1 MKPHAL
7 ASAVAL
13 LTTLPAWADNNTATH
28 PLEEIVISSSRI
40 AMPLREVGT
49 SISVVDAEEIRAR
62 GFNSLQDILRSQPS
76 VAVSNNGG
84 PGKVSSLRIRGEEA
98 YRTRILV
105 DGIDISDTSA
115 PQVGPR
121 VEQLLSSG
129 VQRVEILRGPQGLM
143 YGADAGGVINISTRA
158 PGDGIGGDVSAEA
171 GRYGSRQFAANIG
184 AGNDT
189 VDGNLSLADY
199 RSDGF
204 NSRTDDIDPA
214 DDDGYDNTTV
224 HGRAGWNISEQ
235 LRLELVARDVEGDS
249 AYDGCFT
256 SDTFAPS
263 NRCSDSYSQQS
274 WRTAASFRGEQLQHE
289 LAYSHS
295 ETERQNF
302 TAGLPSFGTEG
313 SLSRV
318 SYLGSYSTGDA
329 LQLVYGV
336 DHEEQELDDGTFD
349 TERDQTGVY
358 LEYQG
363 RLGDSLYFTAGGRY
377 DDNEDFGSHDSWRV
391 SAAYLLPVGASELKF
406 KSAWSTGFR
415 APSLYEIAYNR
426 SFFAS
431 PPAAD
436 VSLREERSEG
446 LDIGVAWYSASG
458 LVLEAIVFE
467 QTVENE
473 IFFDL
478 TNYSGYLQGSGD
490 SDSSGVE
497 LIAEVPLPMQLQ
509 LQGNYTYNDTETAA
523 GGHRVYRP
531 RHLANIGLQWQA
543 PSAPLALGLHLRASR
558 DARESDGS
566 ALDNYEVLDLN
577 ARYTLAAGLDV
588 YGRIEN
594 LLDQDYEE
602 IPGYRTSARAAHAG
616 LRYSF

>member
-13 LTTLPAWADNNTATH
+13 LTTLTAWADTNTDTH

-49 SISVVDAEEIRAR
+49 SISVIDAAEIRAR
-62 GFNSLQDILRSQPS
+62 GFSSLQDILRSQPS

-98 YRTRILV
+98 YRTRIMV

-158 PGDGIGGDVSAEA
+158 PGDGFGGDVSAET
-171 GRYGSRQFAANIG
+171 GRYGSQQFAATIG

-199 RSDGF
+199 QSDGF
-204 NSRTDDIDPA
+204 NSRTNDIDPA

-235 LRLELVARDVEGDS
+235 MRLELVARDVEGDS

-256 SDTFAPS
+256 TDTFAPS

-289 LAYSHS
+289 LAYSHNK
-295 ETERQNF
+295 TERQFF
-302 TAGLPSFGTEG
+302 TEGLSGFATEG

-318 SYLGSYSTGDA
+318 SYLGSFSAGEA

-336 DHEEQELDDGTFD
+336 DHEEQALDDGTFD

-363 RLGDSLYFTAGGRY
+363 RVGDSLYFTAGGRY
-377 DDNEDFGSHDSWRV
+377 DDNEDFGSHDSYRV
-391 SAAYLLPVGASELKF
+391 SAAYLLPVGDSELKF

-426 SFFAS
+426 SFFAA

-436 VSLREERSEG
+436 VILQEERSEG
-446 LDIGVAWYSASG
+446 LEIGAAWYSANG
-458 LVLEAIVFE
+458 LVLEAILFE

-478 TNYSGYLQGSGD
+478 VGFSGYLQGSGD

-497 LIAEVPLPMQLQ
+497 LIAEVPLPMQLR
-509 LQGNYTYNDTETAA
+509 LQSNYTYNDTETAA

-531 RHLANIGLQWQA
+531 RHLANLGLQWQA
-543 PSAPLALGLHLRASR
+543 PSTPLALGLHLRASR
-558 DARESDGS
+558 DAREFDGS

-577 ARYTLAAGLDV
+577 ARYTLAAGLEV

-594 LLDQDYEE
+594 LLDEDYEE
-602 IPGYRTSARAAHAG
+602 IPGYRTSARAAYAG
-616 LRYSF
+616 LRFSF

>member
-13 LTTLPAWADNNTATH
+13 LTTLPAWADNNTHTH

-49 SISVVDAEEIRAR
+49 SISVIDAADIRAR
-62 GFNSLQDILRSQPS
+62 GFNSLQDILRSQPA

-121 VEQLLSSG
+121 VEQMLSSG

-158 PGDGIGGDVSAEA
+158 PGDSFGGDVSAET
-171 GRYGSRQFAANIG
+171 GRYGSQQFAANIG

-204 NSRTDDIDPA
+204 NSRTIDTDPA
-214 DDDGYDNTTV
+214 DDDGYENTTV

-235 LRLELVARDVEGDS
+235 LRLELVARDVDGDNEF
-249 AYDGCFT
+249 DGCFT
-256 SDTFAPS
+256 NATFAPS
-263 NRCSDSYSQQS
+263 NRCSDSFSQRS

-289 LAYSHS
+289 LAYSHNK
-295 ETERQNF
+295 TERQFF
-302 TAGLPSFGTEG
+302 TEGLPGFGTEG
-313 SLSRV
+313 TLSRA
-318 SYLGSYSTGDA
+318 SYLGSFSSGEA

-336 DHEEQELDDGTFD
+336 DHEEQALDDGTFD

-363 RLGDSLYFTAGGRY
+363 RIGDSLYFTAGGRY
-377 DDNEDFGSHDSWRV
+377 DDNEDFGSHDSYRV
-391 SAAYLLPVGASELKF
+391 SAAYLVPVGANELKF
-406 KSAWSTGFR
+406 KGAWSTGFR

-436 VSLREERSEG
+436 VSLQEERSEG
-446 LDIGVAWYSASG
+446 LEIGVAWYSPSG
-458 LVLEAIVFE
+458 LVLEAILFE

-478 TNYSGYLQGSGD
+478 VGFSGYLQGSGD

-497 LIAEVPLPMQLQ
+497 LIAEVPLPLQLQ

-543 PSAPLALGLHLRASR
+543 LTNPLALGLHLRTSR
-558 DARESDGS
+558 DARGIDGS
-566 ALDNYEVLDLN
+566 PTDNYEVLDLN
-577 ARYTLAAGLDV
+577 ARYTLAAGLEV

-594 LLDQDYEE
+594 LLDEDYEE
-602 IPGYRTSARAAHAG
+602 IPSYRTSARAAYAG
-616 LRYSF
+616 LRFSF

>member
-13 LTTLPAWADNNTATH
+13 LTTLPAWADTNTDTH

-49 SISVVDAEEIRAR
+49 SISVIDAAEIRAR

-98 YRTRILV
+98 YRTRIMV

-158 PGDGIGGDVSAEA
+158 PGDGFGGDVSAET

-184 AGNDT
+184 AGNET
-189 VDGNLSLADY
+189 VDGNLSLSDY
-199 RSDGF
+199 RTDGF
-204 NSRTDDIDPA
+204 NSRTIDTDPA
-214 DDDGYDNTTV
+214 DDDGYKNTTV
-224 HGRAGWNISEQ
+224 HGRAGWNISER
-235 LRLELVARDVEGDS
+235 LRLELVGRDVDGDNEF
-249 AYDGCFT
+249 DGCFT
-256 SDTFAPS
+256 NDTWAPS
-263 NRCSDSYSQQS
+263 NRCSDSFSQQS

-289 LAYSHS
+289 LAYSRNK
-295 ETERQNF
+295 TERQFF
-302 TAGLPSFGTEG
+302 TEGLPGFGTEG
-313 SLSRV
+313 TLSRV
-318 SYLGSYSTGDA
+318 SYLGSFSAGDT

-336 DHEEQELDDGTFD
+336 DHEEQALDDGTFD

-377 DDNEDFGSHDSWRV
+377 DDNEDFGSHDSYRV
-391 SAAYLLPVGASELKF
+391 SAAYLVPVGASELKF
-406 KSAWSTGFR
+406 KGAWSTGFR
-415 APSLYEIAYNR
+415 APSLYELAYNR

-436 VSLREERSEG
+436 VSLQEERSEG
-446 LDIGVAWYSASG
+446 LEIGVAWYNPSG
-458 LVLEAIVFE
+458 LVLEAILFE

-478 TNYSGYLQGSGD
+478 VGFSGYLQGSGD

-497 LIAEVPLPMQLQ
+497 LIAEVPLPLQLQ
-509 LQGNYTYNDTETAA
+509 LQANYTYNDTETAA

-531 RHLANIGLQWQA
+531 RHLANIGVQWQA
-543 PSAPLALGLHLRASR
+543 LSNPLALGLHLRTSR
-558 DARESDGS
+558 DARGIDGS
-566 ALDNYEVLDLN
+566 PTDNYEVLDLN
-577 ARYTLAAGLDV
+577 ARYTLAAGLEV

-594 LLDQDYEE
+594 LLDEDYEE
-602 IPGYRTSARAAHAG
+602 IPSYRTSGRAAYAG
-616 LRYSF
+616 LRFAF

>member
-7 ASAVAL
+7 AGAVAL
-13 LTTLPAWADNNTATH
+13 LTTLPAWGNNTATY

-49 SISVVDAEEIRAR
+49 SISVIDAADIRAR
-62 GFNSLQDILRSQPS
+62 GFTSLQDILRSQPS

-84 PGKVSSLRIRGEEA
+84 PGKISSLRIRGEEA
-98 YRTRILV
+98 YRTRILI

-143 YGADAGGVINISTRA
+143 YGADAGGVINISTRT
-158 PGDGIGGDVSAEA
+158 PGDGFGGDVSAET
-171 GRYGSRQFAANIG
+171 GRYGSQHYAANIG
-184 AGNDT
+184 AGSDT
-189 VDGNLSLADY
+189 LDGNLSLADY

-204 NSRTDDIDPA
+204 NSRTNDIDPA
-214 DDDGYDNTTV
+214 DDDGYKNTTV
-224 HGRAGWNISEQ
+224 HARGGWNISEQ
-235 LRLELVARDVEGDS
+235 LRLELVGRDVDGDNQF
-249 AYDGCFT
+249 DGCFT
-256 SDTFAPS
+256 NDTFAPS
-263 NRCSDSYSQQS
+263 NRCSDSFSQQS
-274 WRTAASFRGEQLQHE
+274 WRTAASFRGDQLQHE
-289 LAYSHS
+289 LAYSHNR
-295 ETERQNF
+295 TERQLF
-302 TAGLPSFGTEG
+302 TEGLPGFGTEG
-313 SLSRV
+313 TLSRV
-318 SYLGSYSTGDA
+318 SYLGSYSPAAA

-336 DHEEQELDDGTFD
+336 DHEEQTLDDGTFD
-349 TERDQTGVY
+349 TERDQTGAY

-377 DDNEDFGSHDSWRV
+377 DDNENFGSHDSYRV
-391 SAAYLLPVGASELKF
+391 SAAYLVPVGASELKF
-406 KSAWSTGFR
+406 KGAWSTGFR

-431 PPAAD
+431 PPAVD
-436 VSLREERSEG
+436 VSLQEERSEG
-446 LDIGVAWYSASG
+446 HEFGVAWFGPAG
-458 LVLEAIVFE
+458 LVLEAIIFE

-478 TNYSGYLQGSGD
+478 EGYSGYLQGSGD
-490 SDSSGVE
+490 SDSKGVE

-531 RHLANIGLQWQA
+531 RHLANVGLQWQA
-543 PSAPLALGLHLRASR
+543 PSSELALGLHLRASR
-558 DARESDGS
+558 DAREFDGS

-577 ARYTLAAGLDV
+577 ARYTLAAGLEV

-594 LLDQDYEE
+594 LLDEDYEE
-602 IPGYRTSARAAHAG
+602 IPSYRTSGRAAYAG
-616 LRYSF
+616 LRFSF

>member
-13 LTTLPAWADNNTATH
+13 LTTLPAWANTDTLDH
-28 PLEEIVISSSRI
+28 PLDEIVISSSRI

-49 SISVVDAEEIRAR
+49 SISVVGAADIRAR

-158 PGDGIGGDVSAEA
+158 PGDGFGGDISAEA
-171 GRYGSRQFAANIG
+171 GRYGSQQFAANIG

-189 VDGNLSLADY
+189 VDGNLSLTDY
-199 RSDGF
+199 QSDGF
-204 NSRTDDIDPA
+204 NSRTNDIDPA

-256 SDTFAPS
+256 TDTFAPS
-263 NRCSDSYSQQS
+263 NRCNDSYSQQS
-274 WRTAASFRGEQLQHE
+274 WRTAASFRGDQLQHE
-289 LAYSHS
+289 LAYSHNK
-295 ETERQNF
+295 TEREFF
-302 TAGLPSFGTEG
+302 TEGLPGFATEG

-318 SYLGSYSTGDA
+318 SYLGSFSSGDA

-336 DHEEQELDDGTFD
+336 DHEEQALDDGTFD

-377 DDNEDFGSHDSWRV
+377 DDNEDFGSHDSYRV
-391 SAAYLLPVGASELKF
+391 SAAYLLPVGDSELKF

-426 SFFAS
+426 SVFAA

-436 VSLREERSEG
+436 VNLREERSKG
-446 LDIGVAWYSASG
+446 LDIGVAWYSAKG
-458 LVLEAIVFE
+458 LVLEAILFE

-478 TNYSGYLQGSGD
+478 VGFSGYLQGSGD
-490 SDSSGVE
+490 SDSSGLE
-497 LIAEVPLPMQLQ
+497 LIAEVPLPLQLQ
-509 LQGNYTYNDTETAA
+509 LQSNYTYNDTETAA

-531 RHLANIGLQWQA
+531 RHLANVGLQWQA
-543 PSAPLALGLHLRASR
+543 PSTPLALGLHLRASR
-558 DARESDGS
+558 DAREFDGS
-566 ALDNYEVLDLN
+566 NLDSYEVLDLN
-577 ARYTLAAGLDV
+577 ARYTLAAGLEV

-594 LLDQDYEE
+594 LLDENYEE
-602 IPGYRTSARAAHAG
+602 IPGYRTSARAAYAG

>member
-13 LTTLPAWADNNTATH
+13 LTTLPAWANTDTLDH
-28 PLEEIVISSSRI
+28 PLDEIVISSSRVP
-40 AMPLREVGT
+40 MPLREVGT
-49 SISVVDAEEIRAR
+49 SISVIDAAEIRAR
-62 GFNSLQDILRSQPS
+62 GFSSLQDILRSQPA

-98 YRTRILV
+98 YRTKILI

-143 YGADAGGVINISTRA
+143 YGADAGGVINISTRVPA
-158 PGDGIGGDVSAEA
+158 TGFGGDLSAET
-171 GRYGSRQFAANIG
+171 GRYGSQQLAANMG

-189 VDGNLSLADY
+189 VDGNLSLTDY

-204 NSRTDDIDPA
+204 NSRANDIDPA
-214 DDDGYDNTTV
+214 DDDGYENTTV
-224 HGRAGWNISEQ
+224 HGRAGWNVSEQ
-235 LRLELVARDVEGDS
+235 LRLELVARDVEADS

-256 SDTFAPS
+256 TDTFAPS
-263 NRCSDSYSQQS
+263 NLCDDSYSQQS
-274 WRTAASFRGEQLQHE
+274 WRAAASLDGEQLQHE
-289 LAYSHS
+289 LAYSHNR
-295 ETERQNF
+295 TKRQFF
-302 TAGLPSFGTEG
+302 TAGLPAFGSEG
-313 SLSRV
+313 TLARV
-318 SYLGSYSTGDA
+318 SYLGSYA
-329 LQLVYGV
+329 PAEAMQLVYGV
-336 DHEEQELDDGTFD
+336 DHEEQALDDGTFD
-349 TERDQTGVY
+349 TERDQTGFY

-363 RLGDSLYFTAGGRY
+363 RVGDNLYFTAGGRY
-377 DDNEDFGSHDSWRV
+377 DDNEDFGSHDSYRV
-391 SAAYLLPVGASELKF
+391 SAAYLLPVGSSELKF

-415 APSLYEIAYNR
+415 APSLYEVAYNR

-431 PPAAD
+431 PPAAGL
-436 VSLREERSEG
+436 SLQEERSEG

-467 QTVENE
+467 QTVQDE

-478 TNYSGYLQGSGD
+478 VAYSGYLQGSGD
-490 SDSSGVE
+490 TESSGLE
-497 LIAEVPLPMQLQ
+497 LIAEVPLPMQLR
-509 LQGNYTYNDTETAA
+509 LQGNYTYNDTDTAA
-523 GGHRVYRP
+523 GGNRVYRP

-543 PSAPLALGLHLRASR
+543 PSSEFALGLHLRASR
-558 DARESDGS
+558 DAREFDDT

-577 ARYTLAAGLDV
+577 ARYTLAAGLEV
-588 YGRIEN
+588 FGRLEN

-602 IPGYRTSARAAHAG
+602 IPGYRSSARAAYAG
-616 LRYSF
+616 LRFSF

>member
-13 LTTLPAWADNNTATH
+13 LTTLPAWGADQN
-28 PLEEIVISSSRI
+28 PQQLEEIVISSSRI

-49 SISVVDAEEIRAR
+49 SISVIDAGEIRAR
-62 GFNSLQDILRSQPS
+62 GFISLQDILRSQPS

-158 PGDGIGGDVSAEA
+158 PGDGFGGDLSAES
-171 GRYGSRQFAANIG
+171 GRYGSQQFAANIG
-184 AGNDT
+184 AGNAT
-189 VDGNLSLADY
+189 VDGNLSLTDY

-204 NSRTDDIDPA
+204 NSRTTDTDPA

-224 HGRAGWNISEQ
+224 HARGGWNVSEQ
-235 LRLELVARDVEGDS
+235 LRLELVARDVDGDN

-256 SDTFAPS
+256 NDTFAPS
-263 NRCSDSYSQQS
+263 NRCSDSFSQQS
-274 WRTAASFRGEQLQHE
+274 WRAAASFRGEQLQHE
-289 LAYSHS
+289 LAYSYNK
-295 ETERQNF
+295 TERQYF
-302 TAGLPSFGTEG
+302 TAGLPGFGTEG
-313 SLSRV
+313 TLERV
-318 SYLGSYSTGDA
+318 SYLGSYAPADS

-336 DHEEQELDDGTFD
+336 DHEEQTLDDGTFD
-349 TERDQTGVY
+349 TERDQTGIY

-363 RLGDSLYFTAGGRY
+363 RIGDKLYFTAGGRY
-377 DDNEDFGSHDSWRV
+377 DDNEDFGSHDSYRV
-391 SAAYLLPVGASELKF
+391 SAAYLVPVGASELKF
-406 KSAWSTGFR
+406 KGAWSTGFR
-415 APSLYEIAYNR
+415 APSLYEIAYNN
-426 SFFAS
+426 SFFAF
-431 PPAAD
+431 PPAAGAN
-436 VSLREERSEG
+436 LQEERSEG
-446 LDIGVAWYSASG
+446 LDLGVGWYGPTG
-458 LVLEAIVFE
+458 LLLEAILFE

-478 TNYSGYLQGSGD
+478 AGYSGYLQGSGD

-497 LIAEVPLPMQLQ
+497 LIAELPLPLQLR
-509 LQGNYTYNDTETAA
+509 LQGNYTYNDTDTAA

-531 RHLANIGLQWQA
+531 RHLANLGLQWQA
-543 PSAPLALGLHLRASR
+543 LSSPLALGLQLRASR
-558 DARESDGS
+558 DAREFDGS
-566 ALDNYEVLDLN
+566 AVDSYEVLDLN
-577 ARYTLAAGLDV
+577 ARYTLAAGFEV

-594 LLDQDYEE
+594 LLDEDYQE
-602 IPGYRTSARAAHAG
+602 IPSYRSSARAAYAG